1 MYKSAIAILA
11 ALCVVSTTN
20 AAAPVRQRTKTV
32 HQSSITTDEQY
43 DPYMGI
49 SQHRHAMEEDH
60 SMSMKGD
67 DHSMSMKEGD
77 DHDGHGHGED
87 DHSDDKEMVDES
99 SR

>member
-1 MYKSAIAILA
+1 MYTSAIAILA

-32 HQSSITTDEQY
+32 HKSTVKTDEQY

-49 SQHRHAMEEDH
+49 SQHRRAMEDDH
-60 SMSMKGD
+60 SMSINHDD
-67 DHSMSMKEGD
+67 DHSMSMKD
-77 DHDGHGHGED
+77 DHEGHDHGED
-87 DHSDDKEMVDES
+87 DHSDDKVEEV

>member
-1 MYKSAIAILA
+1 MYKFAIAILA

-32 HQSSITTDEQY
+32 HKSTLQADEQY

-49 SQHRHAMEEDH
+49 SQHRRAMEDDH
-60 SMSMKGD
+60 SMSMMDHHD
-67 DHSMSMKEGD
+67 DHSMSMKD
-77 DHDGHGHGED
+77 DHEGHDHGED
-87 DHSDDKEMVDES
+87 DHSDDKDVEEV

>member
-1 MYKSAIAILA
+1 MYTSAITILA

-32 HQSSITTDEQY
+32 HKSTVTTDEQY

-49 SQHRHAMEEDH
+49 SQHRRAMEEDH
-60 SMSMKGD
+60 SMSM
-67 DHSMSMKEGD
+67 DHSMSIKD
-77 DHDGHGHGED
+77 DHEGHGHGED
-87 DHSDDKEMVDES
+87 DHSDDKEMVEEP

>member
-1 MYKSAIAILA
+1 MYTSAIAILA

-32 HQSSITTDEQY
+32 HKSTLQADEQY

-49 SQHRHAMEEDH
+49 SQHRRAME
-60 SMSMKGD
+60 D
-67 DHSMSMKEGD
+67 DHSMSM
-77 DHDGHGHGED
+77 DHHSMSMKDEHDRHDHGED
-87 DHSDDKEMVDES
+87 GHSDDEEMVEEP

>member
-67 DHSMSMKEGD
+67 DHSMSMKGD